1 MTETI
6 GWIALLGLGIGAAW
20 IYMFSTKLEQNM
32 RDTIAILIRSNE
44 HIMAQ
49 LERVTGKQVE
59 QPELAFGVV
68 LERRCA
74 QRRDPRFQAQAGK
87 LVEHR
92 GSCGRRSED
101 LYPAL

>member
-32 RDTIAILIRSNE
+32 RDTIAFLIRSNE
-44 HIMAQ
+44 QIMAQ
-49 LERVTGKQVE
+49 LERITGKRVE
-59 QPELAFGVV
+59 QPEVTFGVV

-74 QRRDPRFQAQAGK
+74 QRRDSRFQAQQRADK
-87 LVEHR
+87 IEHR
-92 GSCGRRSED
+92 RSCGRRSDD
-101 LYPAL
+101 LYPA